1 SSTDA
6 ETFARANQLYQNGQ
20 YAMAAQLYQQAIA
33 NGGDNAAAYY
43 NLGVA
48 RKASGDVK
56 GANAALA
63 QAYALAPRDA
73 QIAQAFGA
81 PAQWVPAL
89 SANELALT
97 ALLAATALA
106 FALLIV
112 LERHWL
118 GRATA
123 LPPKKRQGKVT
134 IKTRFLDLPKFG
146 NLFFLRMRRRFQT

>member
-1 SSTDA
+1 MKKWILLGLGGALVMGALLWGALQLAAPTQVSSTDA

-56 GANAALA
+56 GANAAFA

-73 QIAQAFGA
+73 QIAQAVGA
-81 PAQWVPAL
+81 PAQWIPAL
-89 SANELALT
+89 TPNELALT
-97 ALLAATALA
+97 ALLTATGLA
-106 FALLIV
+106 FAILIV

-123 LPPKKRQGKVT
+123 L
-134 IKTRFLDLPKFG
+134 
-146 NLFFLRMRRRFQT
+146 

>member
-1 SSTDA
+1 MKKILLMGVSALLVMGVMAWGALQLAAPTQVSSTDA

-33 NGGDNAAAYY
+33 NGGDDAAAYY

-56 GANAALA
+56 GATAAFT
-63 QAYALAPRDA
+63 QAYALAPRDV

-89 SANELALT
+89 SSNELALT

-123 LPPKKRQGKVT
+123 L
-134 IKTRFLDLPKFG
+134 
-146 NLFFLRMRRRFQT
+146 